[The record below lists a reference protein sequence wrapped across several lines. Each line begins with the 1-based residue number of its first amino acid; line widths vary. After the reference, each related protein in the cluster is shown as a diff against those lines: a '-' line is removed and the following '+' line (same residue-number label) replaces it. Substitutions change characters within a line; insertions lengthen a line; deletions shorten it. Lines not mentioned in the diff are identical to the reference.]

1 MKQAMLVLCL
11 LAAACASQPPRPVP
25 TSENPPPLTSLSG
38 DEAGWPELHT
48 RGMRTLFA
56 FMTPWCRACY
66 EEQPRVEAFAQRRK
80 ADMRV
85 IYVIAGCKPDRAAEL
100 ARERRIKLPVY
111 ADPDGKFSDYFSVK
125 ATPALALIDADG
137 NLVGA
142 YGGIDEVPGDKLTP
156 VADSGREIGTTYDV
170 VVMAADDAKAR
181 QDLADARKVVH
192 AAEMELSEWKDDS
205 TLSRL
210 NREAGTGPVEVTG
223 DLLKIITAS
232 TQVSRATDGA
242 FDITW
247 LPLKKLWD
255 DAARAGAP
263 PADNAISEA
272 LRAVGYDKVSVE
284 GSTVGFK
291 HPQTRIG
298 LGAVGK
304 GWIVDAVFLFLRKR
318 GYENMI
324 VNIGGD
330 LRTCGHGPDGP
341 WTFTVMDPFDAAH
354 AAGKFDLQD
363 GSVATSGNYM
373 RYLEIAGKRY
383 GHILDPRT
391 GRPATFEGS
400 VSVFAPDCA
409 MADALATALFVMGP
423 EEGLDWARKH
433 PGVEVVYAG
442 RDGLQSTLKLDD

>member
-1 MKQAMLVLCL
+1 L
-11 LAAACASQPPRPVP
+11 LATACASQTPQPHP
-25 TSENPPPLTSLSG
+25 TFENPPPLISLRG
-38 DEAGWPELHT
+38 EETGWPELHAH
-48 RGMRTLFA
+48 GKRTLFV

-66 EEQPRVEAFAQRRK
+66 EEQPRVESFAEERK
-80 ADMRV
+80 ADTRV
-85 IYVIAGCKPDRAAEL
+85 IYVIAGSNQGRAAEL
-100 ARERRIKLPVY
+100 ARERGIELPVY
-111 ADPDGKFSDYFSVK
+111 ADPEGKFSDYFNVK

-142 YGGIDEVPGDKLTP
+142 YGGIDEVPGDKLNP
-156 VADSGREIGTTYDV
+156 VSDSGREIGTTYDV
-170 VVMAADDAKAR
+170 VVMAADQARAR
-181 QDLADARKVVH
+181 QDLADARKIVH

-205 TLSRL
+205 ALSRL
-210 NREAGTGPVEVTG
+210 NREAGMRPVEVKG
-223 DLLKIITAS
+223 DLLKIIAAS
-232 TQVSRATDGA
+232 TQVSRATEGA

-263 PADNAISEA
+263 PTDDAISET
-272 LRAVGYDKVSVE
+272 LKAVGYGNVAVE
-284 GSTVGFK
+284 GSTVSFK
-291 HPQTRIG
+291 HAQTRIG

-330 LRTCGHGPDGP
+330 LRTCGRGPDGP
-341 WTFTVMDPFDAAH
+341 WTFTVMDPFDAAR

-373 RYLEIAGKRY
+373 RYLEIAGKHY

-391 GRPATFEGS
+391 GRPAEFEGS

-423 EEGLDWARKH
+423 EKGLDWARKQ
-433 PGVEVVYAG
+433 PGIEVIYAT
-442 RDGLQSTLKLDD
+442 RDGLQSTLNLDD